1 MPAVAELMHQH
12 GHEGQSQPS
21 HAARLLTVASDQTI
35 GAVVPNPDGSEVA
48 YSAQPCVG
56 TRPLPGLYLRNL
68 KTGATREIATT
79 TYCSSIG
86 QPVWN
91 AAGTEVAYR
100 FRPSSSR
107 PEPSPIGSSGPGC
120 PDAANPSWHLVIT
133 KTAPRSRQVLLASSH
148 HGCSI
153 DAAAFDSR
161 GILVAEGCSAKHHS
175 LSFDGAGRG
184 PGYLLQYTKRGNL
197 TARIPLPYRGL
208 DPEQTLIANEPHSDK
223 ILITQDQPN
232 GLVTRNDD
240 HVYELIG
247 TRLRQA
253 VEHSWGSAFI
263 AVPW

>member
-1 MPAVAELMHQH
+1 M
-12 GHEGQSQPS
+12 
-21 HAARLLTVASDQTI
+21 
-35 GAVVPNPDGSEVA
+35 
-48 YSAQPCVG
+48 
-56 TRPLPGLYLRNL
+56 
-68 KTGATREIATT
+68 
-79 TYCSSIG
+79 
-86 QPVWN
+86 
-91 AAGTEVAYR
+91 
-100 FRPSSSR
+100 
-107 PEPSPIGSSGPGC
+107 
-120 PDAANPSWHLVIT
+120 
-133 KTAPRSRQVLLASSH
+133 
-148 HGCSI
+148 
-153 DAAAFDSR
+153 
-161 GILVAEGCSAKHHS
+161 AEGCSAKHHS